1 MDDIPGKFPGLGRRL
16 RYRLIDQAKKGI
28 NIEVSGAVDDD
39 GSGWLA
45 GLVQEEEQQSRPE
58 KGDESAEC
66 AEQRAQRVRAQSS
79 PDHHRRRRHSQQHQ
93 AMVGRAT
100 RPQWHSIQQAFPD
113 SPPIY
118 VAVAICDNDVP

>member
-1 MDDIPGKFPGLGRRL
+1 DDIPGKFPGLRRRL

-28 NIEVSGAVDDD
+28 NTEVSGAVDDEE

-79 PDHHRRRRHSQQHQ
+79 PDHHRRRRHSQHHQ
-93 AMVGRAT
+93 AMVEQLVHNGIAYNKRFQIL
-100 RPQWHSIQQAFPD
+100 PS
-113 SPPIY
+113 IY